1 MYISGIILIFAA
13 YRKLEDMSK
22 REIVHPPSH
31 SATYNC
37 FCQVKCRGGKGYG
50 NRFEIEQ
57 RVAEQYAKSVGMWI
71 VHFAF
76 FDYIY
81 MFAKKY
87 ECEQF

>member
-1 MYISGIILIFAA
+1 
-13 YRKLEDMSK
+13 MSK
-22 REIVHPPSH
+22 REIVHSPSH

-81 MFAKKY
+81 MFAKKT
-87 ECEQF
+87 ECEHVRL